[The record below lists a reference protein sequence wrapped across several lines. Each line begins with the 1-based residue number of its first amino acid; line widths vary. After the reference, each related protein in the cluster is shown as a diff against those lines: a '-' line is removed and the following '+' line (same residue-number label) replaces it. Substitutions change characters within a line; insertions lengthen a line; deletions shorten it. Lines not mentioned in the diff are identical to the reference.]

1 MGTTENQNDTATVLV
16 VDDNH
21 GLAGL
26 YAAWLDKSYTTR
38 MAYGGE
44 EALDTIDEA
53 VDIVLLDRRMP
64 ALSGDKV
71 LERIRE
77 RGYDCRVAMVTA
89 VDPDF
94 DILELSLDEYLVKP
108 LSKEDIHEVVDQM
121 FARPTHDEQRQQ
133 LCALMSKK
141 AALEAVK
148 SQQEPDTNDE
158 FATLETK
165 IDNLKTAVDEPVE
178 DLDDSIRT
186 RF

>member
-16 VDDNH
+16 VDDKH
-21 GLAGL
+21 GLADL

-38 MAYGGE
+38 TAYGGE

-64 ALSGDKV
+64 GLSGDKV

-94 DILELSLDEYLVKP
+94 GVLELSFDEYLVKP

-121 FARPTHDEQRQQ
+121 FARSTLDEQRQQ
-133 LCALMSKK
+133 LCALISKK
-141 AALEAVK
+141 AALEAAK
-148 SQQEPDTNDE
+148 SQRELDTNDE
-158 FATLETK
+158 FATLETE
-165 IDNLKTAVDEPVE
+165 IDDLKTAVDEPVV
-178 DLDDSIRT
+178 DLDDST
-186 RF
+186 RMRF